1 MFRHRRW
8 LAGLLVLLF
17 ASVEVFASAP
27 ELHFHAQIA
36 TEQAAVPSQGRSLT
50 TRTSRNVPADC
61 LACRAFSLATVLI
74 ASCGSA
80 APAHDHTLAVFA
92 VAVSRSSEFADD
104 TRGRAPPAR

>member
-1 MFRHRRW
+1 MLRHRRW

-36 TEQAAVPSQGRSLT
+36 TEQASIPLHGRSLMAQA
-50 TRTSRNVPADC
+50 SRSAPADC
-61 LACRAFSLATVLI
+61 LACRAFSLATALT
-74 ASCGSA
+74 SCCALA
-80 APAHDHTLAVFA
+80 APAQDHTLAVFA
-92 VAVSRSSEFADD
+92 FAESAASEFADD